1 MGAWTAIFLQT
12 SAQGDEYMT
21 KRFTPQRTAV
31 ALAFALAAVAGAAN
45 ADTPGYVS
53 DARDQV
59 WTSPYGLCWKTTD
72 WTPAK
77 AVAPCDAV
85 QTVSAPA
92 PAVVSVPPAPIA
104 AAPTPAPVIEKVTL
118 QSDVLFE
125 FDKAQ
130 LRPAGQE
137 ELDKLAERIKDAQ
150 VESILAVGHADRI
163 GPEQYN
169 EKLSAER
176 AEAVKQYLAQKGIE
190 QQRVQAQGVGES
202 QPVTGDQCKGVRGS
216 KLISCL
222 QPDRRVEIEV
232 RGTRET
238 ASTGSPST
246 GGSTS
251 PSTGGATAPR

>member
-1 MGAWTAIFLQT
+1 MK
-12 SAQGDEYMT
+12 
-21 KRFTPQRTAV
+21 KRCTPQLTAV
-31 ALAFALAAVAGAAN
+31 ALAFALAAVAGAAS
-45 ADTPGYVS
+45 AQSAQSARPGYVTS
-53 DARDQV
+53 SGGQV
-59 WTSPYGLCWKTTD
+59 WTSPYGLCWKTSD

-77 AVAPCDAV
+77 ATIPCDAV
-85 QTVSAPA
+85 QTVTAPVPVVAAAPA
-92 PAVVSVPPAPIA
+92 PLAAPAPVA
-104 AAPTPAPVIEKVTL
+104 PAPVIEKVSL

-125 FDKAQ
+125 FDKAT
-130 LRPAGQE
+130 LRPGGRA
-137 ELDKLAERIKDAQ
+137 ELDELADRIKDAQ
-150 VESILAVGHADRI
+150 VESVLAVGHADRI

-190 QQRVQAQGVGES
+190 QQRVQAQGAGES

-238 ASTGSPST
+238 ASTGSPAA
-246 GGSTS
+246 GGTS
-251 PSTGGATAPR
+251 GSSGGTAK

>member
-1 MGAWTAIFLQT
+1 
-12 SAQGDEYMT
+12 
-21 KRFTPQRTAV
+21 
-31 ALAFALAAVAGAAN
+31 
-45 ADTPGYVS
+45 
-53 DARDQV
+53 
-59 WTSPYGLCWKTTD
+59 
-72 WTPAK
+72 
-77 AVAPCDAV
+77 
-85 QTVSAPA
+85 
-92 PAVVSVPPAPIA
+92 
-104 AAPTPAPVIEKVTL
+104 
-118 QSDVLFE
+118 VLFE

-137 ELDKLAERIKDAQ
+137 ELDKLADRIKDAQ

-202 QPVTGDQCKGVRGS
+202 QPVTGDQCKGVKGS

-238 ASTGSPST
+238 ASAGSPST
-246 GGSTS
+246 GGSTA
-251 PSTGGATAPR
+251 PSTGGATTSPR

>member
-1 MGAWTAIFLQT
+1 
-12 SAQGDEYMT
+12 MT
-21 KRFTPQRTAV
+21 KRFNPKPTGV
-31 ALAFALAAVAGAAN
+31 ALALALAAVAGAAS

-53 DARDQV
+53 DSRNQV
-59 WTSPYGLCWKTTD
+59 WMSPFGQCWKTTD
-72 WTPAK
+72 WTPSK

-85 QTVSAPA
+85 QVVTAPPPA
-92 PAVVSVPPAPIA
+92 PVVVAVPPAPIA
-104 AAPTPAPVIEKVTL
+104 AAPVTPAPVIEKVTL

-125 FDKAQ
+125 FDKAE
-130 LRPAGQE
+130 LRPQGRE

-176 AEAVKQYLAQKGIE
+176 AASVKQYLAQKGIE
-190 QQRVQAQGVGES
+190 DQRVEAQGVGES
-202 QPVTGDQCKGVRGS
+202 QPVTGEQCKGVRGP

-238 ASTGSPST
+238 ASTGSPAA
-246 GGSTS
+246 GG
-251 PSTGGATAPR
+251 TAPR

>member
-1 MGAWTAIFLQT
+1 MK
-12 SAQGDEYMT
+12 
-21 KRFTPQRTAV
+21 KRCTPQLTAV

-45 ADTPGYVS
+45 AQSAQSARPGYVTS
-53 DARDQV
+53 SGGQV
-59 WTSPYGLCWKTTD
+59 WTSPYGLCWKTSD

-77 AVAPCDAV
+77 ATIPCDAV
-85 QTVSAPA
+85 QTVTAPVPVVAAAPA
-92 PAVVSVPPAPIA
+92 PLAAPAPVA
-104 AAPTPAPVIEKVTL
+104 PAPVIEKVSL

-130 LRPAGQE
+130 LRPEGQK
-137 ELDKLAERIKDAQ
+137 ELDQLAERIQDAQ
-150 VESILAVGHADRI
+150 VESVLAVGHADRI

-190 QQRVQAQGVGES
+190 QQRVQAQGAGER
-202 QPVTGDQCKGVRGS
+202 QPVTGDQCKGIKGS

-238 ASTGSPST
+238 ASTGT
-246 GGSTS
+246 
-251 PSTGGATAPR
+251 PSTGGATSGSSGGTAK

>member
-1 MGAWTAIFLQT
+1 MRKNFN
-12 SAQGDEYMT
+12 
-21 KRFTPQRTAV
+21 PQLTGM
-31 ALAFALAAVAGAAN
+31 ALALALAAVTGAAH

-59 WTSPYGLCWKTTD
+59 WTSPFGLCWKTTD
-72 WTPAK
+72 WNAAK
-77 AVAPCDAV
+77 AAAPCDTV

-92 PAVVSVPPAPIA
+92 PVVVAAVPPAPIA
-104 AAPTPAPVIEKVTL
+104 AAPVAPAPVIEKVSL

-130 LRPAGQE
+130 LRPQGQK
-137 ELDKLAERIKDAQ
+137 ELDDLADRIKDAQ

-190 QQRVQAQGVGES
+190 QQRVQAQGQGEN
-202 QPVTGDQCKGVRGS
+202 QPVTGDQCKGMRGD

-238 ASTGSPST
+238 ASTGSPSVGGGT
-246 GGSTS
+246 AGSGGST
-251 PSTGGATAPR
+251 APK

>member
-1 MGAWTAIFLQT
+1 
-12 SAQGDEYMT
+12 MT
-21 KRFTPQRTAV
+21 KRCTPPLTAV

-45 ADTPGYVS
+45 AQSAQSARPGYVTS
-53 DARDQV
+53 SGGQV
-59 WTSPYGLCWKTTD
+59 WTSPYGLCWKTSD

-77 AVAPCDAV
+77 ATIPCDAV
-85 QTVSAPA
+85 QTVTAPVPVVAAAPA
-92 PAVVSVPPAPIA
+92 PLAAPAPVA
-104 AAPTPAPVIEKVTL
+104 PAPVIEKVSL

-130 LRPAGQE
+130 LRPEGQK
-137 ELDKLAERIKDAQ
+137 ELDQLAERIKDAQ
-150 VESILAVGHADRI
+150 VESVLAVGHADRI

-202 QPVTGDQCKGVRGS
+202 QPITGEQCKGVKGS

-238 ASTGSPST
+238 ASTGT
-246 GGSTS
+246 
-251 PSTGGATAPR
+251 PSTGGATSGSSGGTAR